1 MLTTYGAALCFLLA
15 SVLAGQCLTALT
27 GRREGWSVAPA
38 AGLAALLCVGGLAS
52 RLPERPLLIALL
64 PGLVLAAAAVVAVLR
79 RPPWPP
85 LPALCAAG
93 VALLVA
99 ALPFYVAGRS
109 GLLGVSLNNDTAV
122 HLVWAEALRS
132 DRMADLYP
140 LPDGYPIAPHALMAA
155 LAAVSGIAMDEVLNG
170 LLIATAALTALAAWP
185 LLARLPV
192 AARVAGAVL
201 VAFAYLPAAYF
212 GQGAFKET
220 MFALLIVAFA
230 AVLAE
235 ARGARRPWIEAGVP
249 AGLIAAGGVQVYS
262 YLALGW
268 FGAIA
273 VAWLVLE
280 LALGGPRDVGAR
292 VRGALPAVGLAI
304 AAAGAVL
311 VVGLAAQVDRLASFA
326 NVFSVSPAGAGGG
339 IGVTDLGN
347 LAGKLSAY
355 EGLGV
360 WPSPDFRFAPGNAF
374 HAGELAAV
382 ALVVVVVGTVVA
394 LRRREAAL
402 VGAAAAVLAIYWV
415 SDRTQSPYVAAKA
428 LVLAAPLVM
437 ALALAAWP
445 SERRGW
451 MDGTLARMAL
461 VGVFVLGAA
470 YSSSLALRAAPV
482 ASQEQER
489 ELDALRPLVGNERT
503 LFLGSDD
510 HIAWLLRGV
519 NIGSPQI
526 SAQRTAIAVP
536 LRAEKPPITNQP
548 FDFDSIGERTLDSFA
563 YVIAPRSGYD
573 SEPPPNFTRVRS
585 GRLYELWRR
594 TGATPPR
601 ETIEPGDAPGA
612 LLDCRRSAGRAIS
625 RDGGSA
631 TVWAAVPQI
640 AKGGLPIA
648 PGAAADLSIPLTR
661 GRWVLS
667 LQYTSTAPV
676 RAVSRR
682 GSWSLP
688 AKRRARGPTSCS
700 VRSTSPSTARSA
712 CA

>member
-1 MLTTYGAALCFLLA
+1 M
-15 SVLAGQCLTALT
+15 
-27 GRREGWSVAPA
+27 
-38 AGLAALLCVGGLAS
+38 
-52 RLPERPLLIALL
+52 
-64 PGLVLAAAAVVAVLR
+64 
-79 RPPWPP
+79 
-85 LPALCAAG
+85 
-93 VALLVA
+93 
-99 ALPFYVAGRS
+99 
-109 GLLGVSLNNDTAV
+109 
-122 HLVWAEALRS
+122 
-132 DRMADLYP
+132 
-140 LPDGYPIAPHALMAA
+140 
-155 LAAVSGIAMDEVLNG
+155 
-170 LLIATAALTALAAWP
+170 
-185 LLARLPV
+185 
-192 AARVAGAVL
+192 
-201 VAFAYLPAAYF
+201 
-212 GQGAFKET
+212 
-220 MFALLIVAFA
+220 
-230 AVLAE
+230 
-235 ARGARRPWIEAGVP
+235 
-249 AGLIAAGGVQVYS
+249 
-262 YLALGW
+262 
-268 FGAIA
+268 
-273 VAWLVLE
+273 
-280 LALGGPRDVGAR
+280 GP
-292 VRGALPAVGLAI
+292 AI

-461 VGVFVLGAA
+461 VGVFALGAA

-519 NIGSPQI
+519 NVGSPQI

-612 LLDCRRSAGRAIS
+612 LLDWPALGGARDQPRRRIGDRLGR
-625 RDGGSA
+625 
-631 TVWAAVPQI
+631 
-640 AKGGLPIA
+640 
-648 PGAAADLSIPLTR
+648 GAARSPRAGCRSRPAPPPTSPSLSR
-661 GRWVLS
+661 AGRWVLS

-688 AKRRARGPTSCS
+688 AN
-700 VRSTSPSTARSA
+700 TARPGPYFVLGEVDVAVNGPLGVRLIAEQTAKLGSRGLGLRIGA
-712 CA
+712 LAATRVDAAREQPLRRSCGGFVDWYRLAAGSGDLAQLPGLHLVDEPAHGVLVRDERAVLDALDRVAQVALEVGERLGGPLGLLAGRRPAATPRTGRR

>member
-1 MLTTYGAALCFLLA
+1 M
-15 SVLAGQCLTALT
+15 
-27 GRREGWSVAPA
+27 
-38 AGLAALLCVGGLAS
+38 
-52 RLPERPLLIALL
+52 
-64 PGLVLAAAAVVAVLR
+64 
-79 RPPWPP
+79 
-85 LPALCAAG
+85 
-93 VALLVA
+93 
-99 ALPFYVAGRS
+99 
-109 GLLGVSLNNDTAV
+109 
-122 HLVWAEALRS
+122 WAEALRS

-292 VRGALPAVGLAI
+292 VRGALPAVGPAI

-461 VGVFVLGAA
+461 VGVFALGAA

-519 NIGSPQI
+519 NVGSPQI

-536 LRAEKPPITNQP
+536 PARREAADHQSAVRLRLDRRADSRQLRVRDRAALGLRLRAAAQLHARP
-548 FDFDSIGERTLDSFA
+548 L
-563 YVIAPRSGYD
+563 RS
-573 SEPPPNFTRVRS
+573 PVRAVAAH
-585 GRLYELWRR
+585 GRHAAAGDDRAGRR
-594 TGATPPR
+594 TGRAARLPALGGARDQPRRRIGDRLGRRAPDRQGRAADRARRRRRPLHPSHARALGALAAVHEHGAGARGLAPR
-601 ETIEPGDAPGA
+601 ELEPAREHGAPGA
-612 LLDCRRSAGRAIS
+612 LL
-625 RDGGSA
+625 
-631 TVWAAVPQI
+631 
-640 AKGGLPIA
+640 
-648 PGAAADLSIPLTR
+648 
-661 GRWVLS
+661 
-667 LQYTSTAPV
+667 
-676 RAVSRR
+676 
-682 GSWSLP
+682 
-688 AKRRARGPTSCS
+688 RAR
-700 VRSTSPSTARSA
+700 
-712 CA
+712 

>member
-1 MLTTYGAALCFLLA
+1 M
-15 SVLAGQCLTALT
+15 
-27 GRREGWSVAPA
+27 
-38 AGLAALLCVGGLAS
+38 
-52 RLPERPLLIALL
+52 
-64 PGLVLAAAAVVAVLR
+64 
-79 RPPWPP
+79 
-85 LPALCAAG
+85 
-93 VALLVA
+93 
-99 ALPFYVAGRS
+99 
-109 GLLGVSLNNDTAV
+109 
-122 HLVWAEALRS
+122 
-132 DRMADLYP
+132 
-140 LPDGYPIAPHALMAA
+140 
-155 LAAVSGIAMDEVLNG
+155 
-170 LLIATAALTALAAWP
+170 
-185 LLARLPV
+185 
-192 AARVAGAVL
+192 
-201 VAFAYLPAAYF
+201 
-212 GQGAFKET
+212 
-220 MFALLIVAFA
+220 
-230 AVLAE
+230 
-235 ARGARRPWIEAGVP
+235 
-249 AGLIAAGGVQVYS
+249 
-262 YLALGW
+262 
-268 FGAIA
+268 
-273 VAWLVLE
+273 
-280 LALGGPRDVGAR
+280 
-292 VRGALPAVGLAI
+292 
-304 AAAGAVL
+304 
-311 VVGLAAQVDRLASFA
+311 
-326 NVFSVSPAGAGGG
+326 
-339 IGVTDLGN
+339 TDLGN

-461 VGVFVLGAA
+461 VGVFALGAA

-519 NIGSPQI
+519 NVGSPQI
-526 SAQRTAIAVP
+526 SAQRTPIAVP

-667 LQYTSTAPV
+667 LQYTSSAPV

-688 AKRRARGPTSCS
+688 ANTARPGPYFVLGEVDVAVNGPLGVRLIAEQTAKLGSRGLGLRIGALAATRVDARPGAAAAALLRRLRRLVPPGRLGDLAQLARLHLVDEAAHGVLLRDERAGLDAGDGLANVPVEVGERLGGPLRLDPGLLLDRLLERVVGEREHAAVGVVDEDDLLGPEQALGDRQRADLVVGHDAAGVADDVGVALLQAERAVRVQARVHARDHGDLLGGRQRQLALVEARDVRLVVLEQLIRDRHGGSLSGGGILHSYQRRAAFRLIGRAGAARPGATC
-700 VRSTSPSTARSA
+700 RRRRPSR
-712 CA
+712 